1 MILQCQKNSTF
12 LKQFLWHL
20 CYFCHEIYTSSH
32 PTISKSNALII
43 SFSWH
48 MEISFLIIYD
58 ICFSYQKFVKGKDL
72 SNRSATDLDSIFG
85 VRKEKKKSKQK
96 EEEEAHCEK
105 EVEVCVAKLKHES
118 SVHHIVFYRII
129 LCTEEFKAKCRS
141 LITDE
146 RFTKSLETGLC

>member
-1 MILQCQKNSTF
+1 
-12 LKQFLWHL
+12 
-20 CYFCHEIYTSSH
+20 
-32 PTISKSNALII
+32 
-43 SFSWH
+43 

-118 SVHHIVFYRII
+118 SVHHIVFI
-129 LCTEEFKAKCRS
+129 E
-141 LITDE
+141 
-146 RFTKSLETGLC
+146 